1 MIRSTLQDRIKL
13 ALELSGR
20 SKTDLWK
27 GCGVS
32 SGTVTAWFKGPNQTI
47 SGINLMNAC
56 KILGVN
62 PEWLATG
69 MGEMQ
74 TDNQHLY
81 KESIYNERIVKFES
95 IESSYS
101 YKESSIEIHNIDT
114 NEPIKSINFNLDW
127 IQSRLPDHSLE
138 DLNIVFITNDSMFPT
153 LKSGDLLI
161 VDSSMNIFTN
171 DGIYLIESS
180 AGIFIKRIYK
190 NMDGSLLVKSDN
202 NAYGPETIFENQ
214 SSDFKIIGK
223 ANLSWPEKSFN

>member
-1 MIRSTLQDRIKL
+1 MLTSTLQDRIKL
-13 ALELSGR
+13 ALEMSGR

-69 MGEMQ
+69 LGEMQ
-74 TDNQHLY
+74 TDIHHL
-81 KESIYNERIVKFES
+81 YNERIVKFES
-95 IESSYS
+95 FETSYQ
-101 YKESSIEIHNIDT
+101 ESSIEIHNIDT
-114 NEPIKSINFNLDW
+114 HEPIKSINFDLDW
-127 IQSRLPDHSLE
+127 IQSRLPNHSLE
-138 DLNIVFITNDSMFPT
+138 DLNIVFVTNDSMLPT
-153 LKSGDLLI
+153 FKAGDFVI
-161 VDSSMNIFTN
+161 VDSSIHRFKN

-190 NMDGSLLVKSDN
+190 NMDGSLLIKSDN
-202 NAYGPETIFENQ
+202 IAYGLETKFENQ
-214 SSDFKIIGK
+214 SSDLKIIGK

>member
-1 MIRSTLQDRIKL
+1 MITSTLQDRIKL
-13 ALELSGR
+13 ALEMSGR

-47 SGINLMNAC
+47 SGINLMKAC

-74 TDNQHLY
+74 TDIHHLY
-81 KESIYNERIVKFES
+81 SERLVKSES
-95 IESSYS
+95 IESSYQ
-101 YKESSIEIHNIDT
+101 ESSIEIHNIDPH
-114 NEPIKSINFNLDW
+114 EPIKSINFDLDW
-127 IQSRLPDHSLE
+127 LKSRLPNHSLKN
-138 DLNIVFITNDSMFPT
+138 LNIVFITNDSMLPT
-153 LKSGDLLI
+153 LKAEDLLI
-161 VDSSMNIFTN
+161 VDSGINIFTS
-171 DGIYLIESS
+171 DGVYLIESS

-202 NAYGPETIFENQ
+202 TAYGLETIFENQ

>member
-1 MIRSTLQDRIKL
+1 MRTSTLQERMKL
-13 ALELSGR
+13 ALEKSGL

-69 MGEMQ
+69 MGEMHEDIHQ
-74 TDNQHLY
+74 L
-81 KESIYNERIVKFES
+81 
-95 IESSYS
+95 SSEHFLKS
-101 YKESSIEIHNIDT
+101 DLMESSIEIFSKQPHS
-114 NEPIKSINFNLDW
+114 PIKSINFDLDW
-127 IQSRLPDHSLE
+127 VESRLPNHQSE
-138 DLNIVFITNDSMFPT
+138 NLNIIFVTNDSMFPT
-153 LKSGDLLI
+153 FKAGDFVI
-161 VDSSMNIFTN
+161 VDSSIHRFTH

-180 AGIFIKRIYK
+180 AGIFIKRIHK
-190 NMDGSLLVKSDN
+190 NMDGSLLIKSDN
-202 NAYGPETIFENQ
+202 STFGSETIFEHQ

-223 ANLSWPEKSFN
+223 VNLSWPEKSLT

>member
-1 MIRSTLQDRIKL
+1 
-13 ALELSGR
+13 
-20 SKTDLWK
+20 
-27 GCGVS
+27 
-32 SGTVTAWFKGPNQTI
+32 
-47 SGINLMNAC
+47 MNAC

-81 KESIYNERIVKFES
+81 KKSIYDERIVKFES

-114 NEPIKSINFNLDW
+114 NEPIKSINFDLDW

-171 DGIYLIESS
+171 DGIYLTESS

-202 NAYGPETIFENQ
+202 IAYGLETIFENQ

>member
-1 MIRSTLQDRIKL
+1 MIKSTLQDRIKL
-13 ALELSGR
+13 ALEMSGR

-74 TDNQHLY
+74 TDIHDFY
-81 KESIYNERIVKFES
+81 KEHIVKFES

-114 NEPIKSINFNLDW
+114 NEPIKSINFDLDW

-161 VDSSMNIFTN
+161 VDSSMNIFRN

-202 NAYGPETIFENQ
+202 IAYGLETIFEKQ

-223 ANLSWPEKSFN
+223 ANLSWPEKSLTK

>member
-1 MIRSTLQDRIKL
+1 MFTSTLQDRIKL
-13 ALELSGR
+13 ALEMSGR

-69 MGEMQ
+69 LGEMQ
-74 TDNQHLY
+74 TDIHHL
-81 KESIYNERIVKFES
+81 YNERIVKFES
-95 IESSYS
+95 FKTS
-101 YKESSIEIHNIDT
+101 YKESSIEICNVDT
-114 NEPIKSINFNLDW
+114 HEPIKSINFDVDW
-127 IQSRLPDHSLE
+127 IQSRLPNHSLE
-138 DLNIVFITNDSMFPT
+138 DLNIVFVTNDSMLPT
-153 LKSGDLLI
+153 FKAGDFVI
-161 VDSSMNIFTN
+161 VDSSIHCFKN

-180 AGIFIKRIYK
+180 AGIFIKRIHK
-190 NMDGSLLVKSDN
+190 NMDGSLLIKSDN
-202 NAYGPETIFENQ
+202 STFGSETIFEHQ
-214 SSDFKIIGK
+214 LSDFKIIGK

>member
-1 MIRSTLQDRIKL
+1 M
-13 ALELSGR
+13 SGR

-74 TDNQHLY
+74 TDIHHLY
-81 KESIYNERIVKFES
+81 KEHIVKFES

-114 NEPIKSINFNLDW
+114 NEPIKSINFDLDW

-171 DGIYLIESS
+171 DGIYLTESS

-202 NAYGPETIFENQ
+202 IAYGLETIFENQ

>member
-1 MIRSTLQDRIKL
+1 MS
-13 ALELSGR
+13 
-20 SKTDLWK
+20 
-27 GCGVS
+27 
-32 SGTVTAWFKGPNQTI
+32 
-47 SGINLMNAC
+47 AC

-74 TDNQHLY
+74 TDIHDLY
-81 KESIYNERIVKFES
+81 NKHIVKFES

-114 NEPIKSINFNLDW
+114 NEPIKSINFDLDW

-153 LKSGDLLI
+153 LKSGDILI
-161 VDSSMNIFTN
+161 VNSSMNIFTN

-190 NMDGSLLVKSDN
+190 NMDGSLLIKSDN
-202 NAYGPETIFENQ
+202 IAYGLETIFENQ
-214 SSDFKIIGK
+214 TSDFKIIGK

>member
-1 MIRSTLQDRIKL
+1 MITSTLQDRIKL
-13 ALELSGR
+13 ALEMSGR

-74 TDNQHLY
+74 TDIHHLY
-81 KESIYNERIVKFES
+81 SERLVKCES
-95 IESSYS
+95 IESSYQ
-101 YKESSIEIHNIDT
+101 ESSVAIHNIHIH
-114 NEPIKSINFNLDW
+114 EPIKSINFDLDW
-127 IQSRLPDHSLE
+127 LKSRLPNHSLE
-138 DLNIVFITNDSMFPT
+138 NLNIVFITNDSMLPT
-153 LKSGDLLI
+153 LKAGDFLI
-161 VDSSMNIFTN
+161 VDSGMNIFTN
-171 DGIYLIESS
+171 DGIYLIKSS

-190 NMDGSLLVKSDN
+190 KMDGSLLIKSDN
-202 NAYGPETIFENQ
+202 SAYGLETIFENQ
-214 SSDFKIIGK
+214 SSDFNIIGK

>member
-1 MIRSTLQDRIKL
+1 MIKSTLQDRIKL
-13 ALELSGR
+13 ALEMSGR

-47 SGINLMNAC
+47 SGINLMSAC

-74 TDNQHLY
+74 TDIHDLY
-81 KESIYNERIVKFES
+81 NKHIVKFES

-114 NEPIKSINFNLDW
+114 NEPIKSINFDLDW

-153 LKSGDLLI
+153 LKSGDILI
-161 VDSSMNIFTN
+161 VNSSMNIFTN

-190 NMDGSLLVKSDN
+190 NMDGSLLIKSDN
-202 NAYGPETIFENQ
+202 IAYGLETIFENQ
-214 SSDFKIIGK
+214 TSDFKIIGK

>member
-1 MIRSTLQDRIKL
+1 MIASTLQDRIKL

-74 TDNQHLY
+74 TDNHHLY

-101 YKESSIEIHNIDT
+101 YKESSIEIYNIHT
-114 NEPIKSINFNLDW
+114 QEPIKSINFDLDW
-127 IQSRLPDHSLE
+127 IKSRLPNHSLE
-138 DLNIVFITNDSMFPT
+138 NLNIVFITNDSMLPT
-153 LKSGDLLI
+153 LKKGDFLI
-161 VDSSMNIFTN
+161 VDSDINIFTN
-171 DGIYLIESS
+171 DGVYIIKSS
-180 AGIFIKRIYK
+180 AGIFIKRIHK
-190 NMDGSLLVKSDN
+190 NMDGSLLIKSDN
-202 NAYGPETIFENQ
+202 SAYGPETIFEHQ
-214 SSDFKIIGK
+214 LSDFKIIGK
-223 ANLSWPEKSFN
+223 ANLCWPEKSFN

>member
-1 MIRSTLQDRIKL
+1 MRTTTLQDRIKL
-13 ALELSGR
+13 ALEMSGR

-74 TDNQHLY
+74 TDIYHL
-81 KESIYNERIVKFES
+81 YNERIVKCES
-95 IESSYS
+95 IESSYQ
-101 YKESSIEIHNIDT
+101 ESSIAIHNIHT
-114 NEPIKSINFNLDW
+114 HEPIKSINFDLDW
-127 IQSRLPDHSLE
+127 IQSRLPNHSLE
-138 DLNIVFITNDSMFPT
+138 NLNLVFITNDSMLPT
-153 LKSGDLLI
+153 LKTGDFLI
-161 VDSSMNIFTN
+161 VDSGMNIFTN
-171 DGIYLIESS
+171 DGIYLIQSS

-190 NMDGSLLVKSDN
+190 NMDGSLLIKSDN
-202 NAYGPETIFENQ
+202 SAYGLETIFENQ
-214 SSDFKIIGK
+214 SSDFNIIGK

>member
-69 MGEMQ
+69 IGEMQ
-74 TDNQHLY
+74 TDTHHLY
-81 KESIYNERIVKFES
+81 NESIVNCES
-95 IESSYS
+95 IQSC
-101 YKESSIEIHNIDT
+101 YKESSIEIYNIHT
-114 NEPIKSINFNLDW
+114 QEPIKSMNFDLDW
-127 IQSRLPDHSLE
+127 IQSRLPNHSLE
-138 DLNIVFITNDSMFPT
+138 NLNIVFITNDSMLPT
-153 LKSGDLLI
+153 LKKGDFLI
-161 VDSSMNIFTN
+161 VDSDINIFTT
-171 DGIYLIESS
+171 DGVYLIKSS
-180 AGIFIKRIYK
+180 AGIFIKRIHK
-190 NMDGSLLVKSDN
+190 NMDGSLLIKSDN
-202 NAYGPETIFENQ
+202 SAYGPETIFEHQ
-214 SSDFKIIGK
+214 LSDFKIIGK

>member
-1 MIRSTLQDRIKL
+1 MIKSTLQDRIKL
-13 ALELSGR
+13 ALEMSGR

-69 MGEMQ
+69 LGEMQ
-74 TDNQHLY
+74 TDIHHL
-81 KESIYNERIVKFES
+81 YNERIVKFES
-95 IESSYS
+95 FETSYQ
-101 YKESSIEIHNIDT
+101 ESSIEIHNIDT
-114 NEPIKSINFNLDW
+114 HEPIKSINFDLDW

-138 DLNIVFITNDSMFPT
+138 DLNIVFISNDSMFPT

-190 NMDGSLLVKSDN
+190 NMNGSLLVKSDN
-202 NAYGPETIFENQ
+202 IAYGLETIFENQ

-223 ANLSWPEKSFN
+223 ANLSWPEKSLTN